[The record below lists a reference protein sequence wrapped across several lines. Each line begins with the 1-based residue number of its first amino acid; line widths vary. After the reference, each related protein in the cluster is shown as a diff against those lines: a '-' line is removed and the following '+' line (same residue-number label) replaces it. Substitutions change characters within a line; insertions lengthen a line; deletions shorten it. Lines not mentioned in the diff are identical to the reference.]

1 MNLTYGNDPSWS
13 EVAALLAP
21 ARSYWLGTTSGDGS
35 PHVAPVWG
43 IIVDADFFVYS
54 ERLTKKAKNLSRDSR
69 AVVHLESAEEVV
81 IVHGHFDD
89 IGAPMDAPA
98 VIQALCAK
106 YASFDDSRYLPS
118 NDDAFDV
125 LYVLRPERAHMWS
138 LSDFEGT
145 QRMWTASR
153 ASGSP
158 PTD

>member
-1 MNLTYGNDPSWS
+1 VSLSYGERPNWP

-43 IIVDADFFVYS
+43 VIVDAHFYVYS
-54 ERLTKKAKNLSRDSR
+54 ERKTKKAKNLSRDSR
-69 AVVHLESAEEVV
+69 GVVHLESAEEVV

-98 VIQALCAK
+98 VVQALCAK
-106 YASFDDSRYLPS
+106 YVSAADSRYLPS

-125 LYVLRPERAHMWS
+125 LYVLRPEKAHMWS
-138 LSDFEGT
+138 LSDFDGT
-145 QRMWTASR
+145 QRLWTASR
-153 ASGSP
+153 VSDAP
-158 PTD
+158 PKD